1 MYFIDRSK
9 IDKTLVYI
17 DTILHEF
24 EQYSF
29 DTTLAQF
36 GLERMTHMLIE
47 SILDVGNMMI
57 DGFIMRDPG
66 SYEDIIDILVDE
78 KVIPEEFDAG
88 YKAVIQL
95 RNAVIRDYLDLDHAL
110 LEKTILLHK
119 EILDEFSTSV
129 KDYLDNELGVAHAF
143 SNE

>member
-17 DTILHEF
+17 DTLLHEF
-24 EQYSF
+24 EQYSYE
-29 DTTLAQF
+29 TPLAQF

-66 SYEDIIDILVDE
+66 SYEDIIDILIDE
-78 KVIPEEFDAG
+78 KVIPEEFDTG

-95 RNAVIRDYLDLDHAL
+95 RNTVVRDYLDLDHAL
-110 LEKTILLHK
+110 LEKTITMHK
-119 EILDEFSTSV
+119 EVIDEFSTHV
-129 KDYLDNELGVAHAF
+129 KTYLDQELGVAHAF